1 MKKYLMGLVAIGLA
15 VAFSAF
21 STGKL
26 HKQNETQTTY
36 KYYSVSYASPYQT
49 SGAILQST
57 DLPFGTTARTHQY
70 ALDNDGC
77 ADSGS
82 KNCVRGFTS
91 GNEPTS
97 FPSQLVG
104 NDQTPK
110 P

>member
-49 SGAILQST
+49 SGAILQSDRKST
-57 DLPFGTTARTHQY
+57 RLNSSH
-70 ALDNDGC
+70 L
-77 ADSGS
+77 
-82 KNCVRGFTS
+82 
-91 GNEPTS
+91 PTS
-97 FPSQLVG
+97 RMPSSA
-104 NDQTPK
+104 
-110 P
+110 